1 MKNRQKKCKVR
12 TEWKLLLITAAL
24 AVVGAVLLSY
34 MRPVILAYAQTVA
47 KRMLLS
53 AANEAVVNVLR
64 ETNTDYDD
72 LVRLSTDADNRIT
85 GLQIDALA
93 INLLKSQISLE
104 IERIA
109 AAEDTFYT
117 YIPVGSFLGSEYT
130 AGRGPKIRF
139 SMQVTSN
146 SAVEFQS
153 EFKDAGL
160 NQVVHRIYLYIT
172 VTGRLVLA
180 GAKDTFSVETSALLA
195 ETVIVGLTPDAF
207 TEVNEGINSDIAD
220 KISNYGAEAAP

>member
-1 MKNRQKKCKVR
+1 MKNKRQKRQVR
-12 TEWKLLLITAAL
+12 TVWKLLGVAAAL
-24 AVVGAVLLSY
+24 AVIGAVLLSY
-34 MRPVILAYAQTVA
+34 MRPVILSYAQTVA

-64 ETNTDYDD
+64 DTNTNYDD

-109 AAEDTFYT
+109 AEEDTFYT

-139 SMQVTSN
+139 SMQLTSN
-146 SAVEFQS
+146 STVEFQS

-207 TEVNEGINSDIAD
+207 TEVNEGVNGETAD
-220 KISNYGAEAAP
+220 LISNYGAEAEK

>member
-1 MKNRQKKCKVR
+1 MKRRKKRQR
-12 TEWKLLLITAAL
+12 STAFKLLWAGLAL
-24 AVVGAVLLSY
+24 AVVAAVVLSL
-34 MRPVILAYAQTVA
+34 MRPVIFAYSQTVA

-64 ETNTDYDD
+64 ETQTDYDD
-72 LVRLSTDADNRIT
+72 LVHLSTDRENRIT

-93 INLLKSQISLE
+93 VNLLKSKISLE

-109 AAEDTFYT
+109 AAEETFYT
-117 YIPVGSFLGSEYT
+117 YIPIGSFLGSEYT
-130 AGRGPKIRF
+130 AGLGPKIRF
-139 SMQVTSN
+139 SMQLTSN

-195 ETVIVGLTPDAF
+195 ETVIVGITPDAF
-207 TEVNEGINSDIAD
+207 TEVNEGVNGNLADI
-220 KISNYGAEAAP
+220 ISNYGAEKSD

>member
-1 MKNRQKKCKVR
+1 MKRRKKKQR
-12 TEWKLLLITAAL
+12 STAFKLLWAGLAL
-24 AVVGAVLLSY
+24 AVVAAVVLSL
-34 MRPVILAYAQTVA
+34 MRPVIFAYSQTVA

-64 ETNTDYDD
+64 ETQTDYDD
-72 LVRLSTDADNRIT
+72 LVHLSTDRENRIT

-93 INLLKSQISLE
+93 VNLLKSKISLE

-109 AAEDTFYT
+109 AAEETFYT
-117 YIPVGSFLGSEYT
+117 YIPIGSFLGSEYT
-130 AGRGPKIRF
+130 AGLGPKIRF
-139 SMQVTSN
+139 SMQLTSN

-195 ETVIVGLTPDAF
+195 ETVIVGITPDAF
-207 TEVNEGINSDIAD
+207 TEVNEGVNGNLADI
-220 KISNYGAEAAP
+220 ISNYGAEKSD